1 MRNPKA
7 GLLCIVLLMLL
18 LSISTAYCQQ
28 ASASDQQ
35 IIDNLSQLR
44 MELLQKLVAT
54 IPVKFHF
61 SMNEAAA
68 VQNCNNKGGLRF
80 CTYTFKTGEVLS
92 ETTNE
97 RGYLIND
104 SFQDPSSHI
113 VLNTEYTIYN
123 RPICFTLIDT
133 LEQVGIKVCNPCNN
147 NTISISWTNQTILDY
162 KTGESR
168 YADTRQLALMAAALF
183 LKYPEIEKIKTM
195 LLFVVK
201 KDHRKQDFSAEYGLS
216 IFSELHGLLS
226 ALENAYQ
233 TDVWNPRPNG
243 LCRRFCGV
251 SDCPHNGGY

>member
-1 MRNPKA
+1 MKNTRT

-18 LSISTAYCQQ
+18 LSISTVYSQQ
-28 ASASDQQ
+28 ASASDKQVVN
-35 IIDNLSQLR
+35 NLSQLR

-68 VQNCNNKGGLRF
+68 VQNCKNKGGLKF

-113 VLNTEYTIYN
+113 VLNTEYTLYN
-123 RPICFTLIDT
+123 RPLCFTLIDT

-147 NTISISWTNQTILDY
+147 NTISTSWTNQTVRDY
-162 KTGESR
+162 KTG
-168 YADTRQLALMAAALF
+168 DTLILTFNCCNCEPKDVAYEKLPGMAF
-183 LKYPEIEKIKTM
+183 RDVISEGSSSVPQTVNVGEI
-195 LLFVVK
+195 
-201 KDHRKQDFSAEYGLS
+201 S
-216 IFSELHGLLS
+216 
-226 ALENAYQ
+226 
-233 TDVWNPRPNG
+233 
-243 LCRRFCGV
+243 
-251 SDCPHNGGY
+251 

>member
-1 MRNPKA
+1 
-7 GLLCIVLLMLL
+7 MLL
-18 LSISTAYCQQ
+18 LSISTVYSQQ
-28 ASASDQQ
+28 ANASDKPVVN
-35 IIDNLSQLR
+35 NLNQLR
-44 MELLQKLVAT
+44 TELLQKLVAT

-68 VQNCNNKGGLRF
+68 VQNCNNKGGLKF

-147 NTISISWTNQTILDY
+147 NTISISWTNQTVRDY
-162 KTGESR
+162 KTG
-168 YADTRQLALMAAALF
+168 DTLILTLNCCSCDPINAAYEKLPGMAFQAIISEG
-183 LKYPEIEKIKTM
+183 YSGVPQTGNIGEI
-195 LLFVVK
+195 
-201 KDHRKQDFSAEYGLS
+201 S
-216 IFSELHGLLS
+216 
-226 ALENAYQ
+226 
-233 TDVWNPRPNG
+233 
-243 LCRRFCGV
+243 
-251 SDCPHNGGY
+251 